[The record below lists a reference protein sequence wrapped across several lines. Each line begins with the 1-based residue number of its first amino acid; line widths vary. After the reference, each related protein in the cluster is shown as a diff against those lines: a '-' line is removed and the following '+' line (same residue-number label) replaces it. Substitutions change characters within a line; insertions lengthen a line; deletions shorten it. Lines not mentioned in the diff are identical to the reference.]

1 MKFQKHEYVKE
12 EKRSVRPQKDVR
24 APHERAIS
32 DSELKSFYEEVK
44 IVGRKTGKKVGLSFI
59 LPYVPLQN
67 NDPEPAAQDPRDSE
81 LNWRLVSTE
90 KVHPMSLDEIPLKVE
105 QVKKRLFDSA
115 SERVEIERATINQ
128 HTSILWYNVRQP
140 RITASQTKRCLLKES
155 TSPAKAIQKAK
166 YSNEAHEGGH
176 WYGAQNHRKV
186 HQGNRKCYDEMWIFH
201 FRSSPFLRC

>member
-44 IVGRKTGKKVGLSFI
+44 IVGKKTAKKIGLSFI

-81 LNWRLVSTE
+81 LN
-90 KVHPMSLDEIPLKVE
+90 
-105 QVKKRLFDSA
+105 
-115 SERVEIERATINQ
+115 
-128 HTSILWYNVRQP
+128 
-140 RITASQTKRCLLKES
+140 
-155 TSPAKAIQKAK
+155 
-166 YSNEAHEGGH
+166 
-176 WYGAQNHRKV
+176 
-186 HQGNRKCYDEMWIFH
+186 
-201 FRSSPFLRC
+201 